1 MIKEN
6 DSEKTY
12 DSAKIEIILLE
23 LTDAIKTSNTFGFGD
38 DTEEDIFD

>member
-1 MIKEN
+1 MK
-6 DSEKTY
+6 KPY
-12 DSAKIEIILLE
+12 DSATLEIVILE